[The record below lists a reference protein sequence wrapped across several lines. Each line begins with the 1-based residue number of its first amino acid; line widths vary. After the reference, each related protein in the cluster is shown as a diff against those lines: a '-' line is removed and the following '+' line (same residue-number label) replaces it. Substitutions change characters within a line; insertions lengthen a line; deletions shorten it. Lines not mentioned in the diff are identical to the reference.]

1 MGDRKELGSG
11 TPKPKAVHDEIVAA
25 FRDSHP
31 APVRCYP
38 EDFEPYDDVEASRLD
53 HNIVNKS
60 WLEVAGDAEY
70 LAGFISEEFFF
81 MTKECFLYFL
91 PGYLLGVITQNFAST
106 ALVAQSVLR
115 ILGGGDTER
124 PDLFAYLMEKLTT
137 AEKTAIAHWLGLQH
151 QRAKAGEL
159 TRHMAYYCKT
169 ALPKWKEW
177 GAPPPDDAVWSQYP
191 QG

>member
-1 MGDRKELGSG
+1 MGDRKELGSE
-11 TPKPKAVHDEIVAA
+11 TANPKAVYDEIVAA

-38 EDFEPYDDVEASRLD
+38 ENFEPYDDVEAARFD
-53 HNIVNKS
+53 NIVNKS
-60 WLEVAGDAEY
+60 WFEVAGDAEY
-70 LAGFISEEFFF
+70 LAGYISEEFFL

-91 PGYLLGVITQNFAST
+91 PGYLLGVIDHNFAST

-115 ILGGGDTER
+115 ILGGDNER
-124 PDLFAYLMEKLTT
+124 PDLFPCLMEKLTT
-137 AEKTAIAHWLGLQH
+137 VQKTSVAHWLGLQH

-159 TRHMAYYCKT
+159 TRHMAYYCEA

-191 QG
+191 QE